1 MKTQETAY
9 AEIGKLVQKFKNLPV
24 RERKTMNEHATRQG
38 FILPMF
44 RALGWDI
51 DNVNEVNPE
60 EKVSRGFVD
69 FSFRIGNVPRY
80 FLETKKLDEDLNK
93 LQWVQQAIDYAWTK
107 SVTWALLSD
116 FEGLIVFNAEAKAD
130 NPYQSRF
137 LDFTYEDYL
146 PRFEQLW
153 WLSREQTLL
162 GRLDMEADK
171 FGRINKRLPVSQ
183 ELFAD
188 LKKWRQ
194 SLFNDIKAYTML
206 AEGDVDNAVLHLL
219 NRLIFIR
226 TAEDRL
232 VEPNRLQ
239 ALVRELKEKK
249 QIRNLAAELS
259 KLFRE
264 MDGIYN
270 SELFKPHMSEGLD
283 ITPAVLEEVINGLY
297 ARNFVRYNFN
307 ALEADVLGT
316 VYEQYL
322 GAVVADQ
329 SEEEAKPRKGTKQLP
344 LVESGMTVQER
355 RKKRKSQGI
364 YYTPSFVTKY
374 IVQQTVGKYLEEK
387 GYNPSKPPRILDMAC
402 GSGSFLIEA
411 FDVVDKFVMNLR
423 TQPPPS
429 LRDTSPKF
437 DGTSVEFGGGQGGGD
452 RARQLEVLTN
462 CIYGVDKDK
471 QALEVARLNLL
482 LRALHSREKLP
493 LLKNFHLGDSLRP
506 ETWEMGFPEVMK
518 DGGFDII
525 IGNPPY
531 VRIQTL
537 DKAEVEFFNQN
548 FESATGNYDIYVLFV
563 EQALKLL
570 KPGGVMGF
578 ILPNKFMQVDYG
590 EGLRKL
596 LSENKYVEKIVD
608 FKSFQIFENATTY
621 TCLLFLRKKQ
631 NSRFSL
637 VTPVSIEERTV
648 EVFNIPPAE
657 VPTSNLTNKAWTLSD
672 NLTSSLLE
680 KIRSS
685 NAVPLLDLPSDM
697 SRGSSSGG
705 DDLFILT
712 KSSGDRYKT
721 KDDVAVDI
729 ESDLLRIPLYA
740 TDFGRY
746 VFRPQANERIIFP
759 YQVTADGYKLLDEKE
774 IKKKYPKAFAY
785 LSKRKKE
792 LEKRKDYKS
801 WYAFSAPRNL
811 HLHDVAQIV
820 VPLLANKG
828 LFAFLPD
835 DKQDYCLMA
844 SGGFSISVL
853 DKDSSPTYV
862 LGLLNST
869 LLFWYLK
876 QISNVFRGGWITCTK
891 QYVGQLPIR
900 RIDFTNPAE
909 KAAHDEIVSLVEKML
924 ALQKEKQSYTS
935 KLYDD
940 EIQAVERQ
948 IAHVDEEINQRVY
961 RLYGLTEEEIGIVEG
976 A

>member
-1 MKTQETAY
+1 MNTQETAY
-9 AEIGKLVQKFKNLPV
+9 AEIEKLVRKFKGLSV
-24 RERKTMNEHATRQG
+24 RERKGMNEHATRQG

-51 DNVNEVNPE
+51 DNVNEVSPE

-69 FSFRIGNVPRY
+69 FSFRLGGVPRY

-137 LDFTYEDYL
+137 LDFTFEDYL

-153 WLSREQTLL
+153 WLSREQTAL
-162 GRLDMEADK
+162 GRLDKEADK

-194 SLFNDIKAYTML
+194 ALFNDIRAYTVL
-206 AEGDVDNAVLHLL
+206 SDGDVDNAVLHLL
-219 NRLIFIR
+219 NRLLFIR

-239 ALVRELKEKK
+239 SLVRELRDKK
-249 QIRNLAAELS
+249 QTRHLAAELS

-264 MDGIYN
+264 LDGVYN
-270 SELFKPHMSEGLD
+270 SELFAPHFSEGLD
-283 ITPAVLEEVINGLY
+283 ITPATLEDVINGLY
-297 ARNFVRYNFN
+297 ARNFVRYNFA

-322 GAVVADQ
+322 GAVVAEQ
-329 SEEEAKPRKGTKQLP
+329 SEQEPAKVGKEAKQALLMPQ
-344 LVESGMTVQER
+344 GMTVQER

-374 IVQQTVGKYLEEK
+374 IVQQTVGKYLEEN

-411 FDVVDKFVMNLR
+411 FDVVDDYVRKMR
-423 TQPPPS
+423 HQ
-429 LRDTSPKF
+429 
-437 DGTSVEFGGGQGGGD
+437 GGQNSEFSENSEFLD
-452 RARQLEVLTN
+452 HARQLEVLTH
-462 CIYGVDKDK
+462 CIFGVDKDK

-493 LLKNFHLGDSLRP
+493 LLQNFHLGDSLRP

-537 DKAEVEFFNQN
+537 DKGEVEFFNQN
-548 FESATGNYDIYVLFV
+548 FQSATGNYDIYVLFV
-563 EQALKLL
+563 EQALRLL
-570 KPGGVMGF
+570 KPGGIMGF

-596 LSENKYVEKIVD
+596 LSENKYVEKVVD
-608 FKSFQIFENATTY
+608 FKSFQVFENATTY
-621 TCLLFLRKKQ
+621 TCLLFLKKQ
-631 NSRFSL
+631 QNPSFKLIVPASSEDKTL
-637 VTPVSIEERTV
+637 EI
-648 EVFNIPPAE
+648 FN
-657 VPTSNLTNKAWTLSD
+657 VPTTEIPTDNLTVNAWTLSD
-672 NLTSSLLE
+672 TRTNGLLE
-680 KIRSS
+680 KIRIPNSVS
-685 NAVPLLDLPSDM
+685 LLDLPSDM
-697 SRGSSSGG
+697 SRGSSSGA
-705 DDLFILT
+705 DDIFILT
-712 KSSGDRYKT
+712 KVSNGRYKT
-721 KDDVAVDI
+721 KDDVSVEI
-729 ESDLLRIPLYA
+729 EAGLLRVPLYA
-740 TDFGRY
+740 TDYGRY
-746 VFRPQANERIIFP
+746 DFRPKANERIIFP
-759 YQVTADGYKLLDEKE
+759 YEVSGDGYKLLEEKDF
-774 IKKKYPKAFAY
+774 KKKYPKAFDY
-785 LSKRKKE
+785 LSKRKSE

-820 VPLLANKG
+820 VPLLADRG
-828 LFAFLPD
+828 LYAFLPSNKVD
-835 DKQDYCLMA
+835 FCLMA

-853 DKDSSPTYV
+853 DREISPKFV

-869 LLFWYLK
+869 TLFWYLK
-876 QISNVFRGGWITCTK
+876 QISNIFRGGWITCTK

-900 RIDFTNPAE
+900 RIDFANPTE

-924 ALQKEKQSYTS
+924 SLQKEKQSYTS

-948 IAHVDEEINQRVY
+948 IVHVDEEINQRVY
-961 RLYGLTEEEIGIVEG
+961 RLYGLTEEEVRVVEG
-976 A
+976 K

>member
-9 AEIGKLVQKFKNLPV
+9 AEIEKLVQKFRNLPV
-24 RERKTMNEHATRQG
+24 RERKAMNEHATRQG

-162 GRLDMEADK
+162 GRLDTEADK

-183 ELFAD
+183 ELFTD

-264 MDGIYN
+264 MDGVYN
-270 SELFKPHMSEGLD
+270 SELFAPHFSEGLD
-283 ITPAVLEEVINGLY
+283 ITPGTLEDVINGLY
-297 ARNFVRYNFN
+297 ARNFVRYNFA

-322 GAVVADQ
+322 GAVVAEQ
-329 SEEEAKPRKGTKQLP
+329 SEQEPTKARKGAKQLP

-374 IVQQTVGKYLEEK
+374 IVQQTVGKYLEEN

-423 TQPPPS
+423 QQTREVS
-429 LRDTSPKF
+429 ETSR
-437 DGTSVEFGGGQGGGD
+437 VLD

-493 LLKNFHLGDSLRP
+493 TLKNFHLGDSLRP

-531 VRIQTL
+531 VR
-537 DKAEVEFFNQN
+537 AENMAREDRDYFMSGAFA
-548 FESATGNYDIYVLFV
+548 SAYGRFDIFILFV
-563 EQALKLL
+563 ESAINLL
-570 KPGGVMGF
+570 KENGRLGF
-578 ILPNKFMQVDYG
+578 IVPRALLNQNYAR
-590 EGLRKL
+590 ELRKIILDCCTIEQIVDFGKISIFDQAAIDTCIIILKKAKQNKMQL
-596 LSENKYVEKIVD
+596 LVITPVDEPSDLTNVSLNHVDQDEFANTPQFAFRLNLNTLAVSLVEKIKEISLFVGDICYVD
-608 FKSFQIFENATTY
+608 MGLIAYYKGKDVVGVSSKESYISPKANRKFSKPYAEGKDLADRYFPLLSNRFIWYEPSSMHRPKFPELFETQKIVVSKITGEQGLRATLDENGIYVESTLNCCVLSVDIAS
-621 TCLLFLRKKQ
+621 TGRP
-631 NSRFSL
+631 SL
-637 VTPVSIEERTV
+637 ESIE
-648 EVFNIPPAE
+648 
-657 VPTSNLTNKAWTLSD
+657 
-672 NLTSSLLE
+672 SS
-680 KIRSS
+680 
-685 NAVPLLDLPSDM
+685 
-697 SRGSSSGG
+697 
-705 DDLFILT
+705 
-712 KSSGDRYKT
+712 
-721 KDDVAVDI
+721 
-729 ESDLLRIPLYA
+729 
-740 TDFGRY
+740 
-746 VFRPQANERIIFP
+746 
-759 YQVTADGYKLLDEKE
+759 
-774 IKKKYPKAFAY
+774 KKYSLKY
-785 LSKRKKE
+785 LLGIMNSKPIGWY
-792 LEKRKDYKS
+792 YKQLLMRS
-801 WYAFSAPRNL
+801 L
-811 HLHDVAQIV
+811 DVY
-820 VPLLANKG
+820 
-828 LFAFLPD
+828 PD
-835 DKQDYCLMA
+835 
-844 SGGFSISVL
+844 
-853 DKDSSPTYV
+853 
-862 LGLLNST
+862 
-869 LLFWYLK
+869 
-876 QISNVFRGGWITCTK
+876 NVR
-891 QYVGQLPIR
+891 QVPIR
-900 RIDFTNPAE
+900 RIDFAKPTE

-948 IAHVDEEINQRVY
+948 IAHVDGEINQRVY

-976 A
+976 

>member
-1 MKTQETAY
+1 MNTQETAY
-9 AEIGKLVQKFKNLPV
+9 AEIEKLVQKFRGLSV
-24 RERKTMNEHATRQG
+24 RERKGMNEHATRQG

-51 DNVNEVNPE
+51 DNVNEVSPE

-69 FSFRIGNVPRY
+69 FSFRLGGVPRY

-153 WLSREQTLL
+153 WLSREQTAL
-162 GRLDMEADK
+162 GRLDKEADK

-194 SLFNDIKAYTML
+194 ALFNDIKHYTML
-206 AEGDVDNAVLHLL
+206 SDGDVDNAVLHLL

-239 ALVRELKEKK
+239 ALVRELKERK
-249 QIRNLAAELS
+249 QIRHLAAELS

-264 MDGIYN
+264 MDAVYN
-270 SELFKPHMSEGLD
+270 SELFAPHFSEGLD
-283 ITPAVLEEVINGLY
+283 ITPATLEDVINGLY
-297 ARNFVRYNFN
+297 ARNFVRYNFA

-322 GAVVADQ
+322 GAVVAAQ
-329 SEEEAKPRKGTKQLP
+329 SEQEPAKVRKGAKQLP

-374 IVQQTVGKYLEEK
+374 IVQQTVGKYLEEN
-387 GYNPSKPPRILDMAC
+387 GYNPSRPPRILDMAC

-411 FDVVDKFVMNLR
+411 FDVVDDYVRKMRGQATPPVLR
-423 TQPPPS
+423 TPS
-429 LRDTSPKF
+429 PNSTEVPSNLGRDGEGFF
-437 DGTSVEFGGGQGGGD
+437 DH
-452 RARQLEVLTN
+452 ARQLEVLTN

-493 LLKNFHLGDSLRP
+493 TLNNFHLGDSLRP
-506 ETWEMGFPEVMK
+506 ETWETFFSTPDPTNPTRPFGTPSPNSENL
-518 DGGFDII
+518 GRAGEGLFDII

-531 VRIQTL
+531 VRPHNLPEETKHFL
-537 DKAEVEFFNQN
+537 WENYSTFVAKADLYTCFIERGIE
-548 FESATGNYDIYVLFV
+548 
-563 EQALKLL
+563 LL
-570 KPGGVMGF
+570 KPGGVMAF
-578 ILPNKFMQVDYG
+578 IVSDGWLRLDSFQAIRQYVLETCKVVELVDMPDKVFEEANVKTTIFVFQKEPSKSRRETNLVHVAEWQTGASLPNALHSIEQSVFSGTSRSIFDTSLSSQVHG
-590 EGLRKL
+590 LKSKIEGMSIL
-596 LSENKYVEKIVD
+596 LSELVDIKFGLKTGDDEKFIHSKPKTQKHKPLLRGENIHRYKLEFAGEYVWYVPDLMRENKKTARPGEPERFEQPKILVRDTGGGLECTLDNEKYYVKDVLVLT
-608 FKSFQIFENATTY
+608 KHATTNY
-621 TCLLFLRKKQ
+621 
-631 NSRFSL
+631 SL
-637 VTPVSIEERTV
+637 HY
-648 EVFNIPPAE
+648 
-657 VPTSNLTNKAWTLSD
+657 LT
-672 NLTSSLLE
+672 
-680 KIRSS
+680 
-685 NAVPLLDLPSDM
+685 
-697 SRGSSSGG
+697 
-705 DDLFILT
+705 
-712 KSSGDRYKT
+712 
-721 KDDVAVDI
+721 
-729 ESDLLRIPLYA
+729 
-740 TDFGRY
+740 
-746 VFRPQANERIIFP
+746 
-759 YQVTADGYKLLDEKE
+759 
-774 IKKKYPKAFAY
+774 
-785 LSKRKKE
+785 
-792 LEKRKDYKS
+792 
-801 WYAFSAPRNL
+801 
-811 HLHDVAQIV
+811 
-820 VPLLANKG
+820 
-828 LFAFLPD
+828 
-835 DKQDYCLMA
+835 
-844 SGGFSISVL
+844 
-853 DKDSSPTYV
+853 
-862 LGLLNST
+862 GLLNSSLMRYYYETSFPT
-869 LLFWYLK
+869 LHVQNSELA
-876 QISNVFRGGWITCTK
+876 V
-891 QYVGQLPIR
+891 LPIR
-900 RIDFTNPAE
+900 RIDFANPTE

-961 RLYGLTEEEIGIVEG
+961 RLYGLTEEEVRIVEG
-976 A
+976 K